1 MTIIVRRAIVADAEL
16 VSALNADVQ
25 AIHAAALPWRFKPP
39 GPESFPPA
47 EASVLLSKSDHLVFI
62 GEVASEAVGRR
73 FLQGDQP

>member
-1 MTIIVRRAIVADAEL
+1 MTIIVRRAIVADAES

-39 GPESFPPA
+39 GPESFPSA

-62 GEVASEAVGRR
+62 AEVVSEAVGSPLSAR
-73 FLQGDQP
+73 